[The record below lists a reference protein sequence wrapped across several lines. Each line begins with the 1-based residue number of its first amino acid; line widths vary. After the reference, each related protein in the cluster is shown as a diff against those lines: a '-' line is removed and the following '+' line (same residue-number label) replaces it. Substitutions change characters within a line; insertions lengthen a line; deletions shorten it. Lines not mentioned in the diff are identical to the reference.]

1 MKKTNLSWHAVH
13 CKPNQELK
21 AIKNLKNQKFEVF
34 SPFFQHNTKNG
45 VSEKSYKEFLFPSY
59 IFVSINLDKF
69 DWLKINNTLGVK
81 KILSFGSLPAKI
93 EDKFIEK
100 IKKFCDLEG
109 LLNKKFFTFKPNE
122 KIIITDGPFKNIFGE
137 IISIHGDNRV
147 KILLDCINSY
157 KKIVLNKSYILPR

>member
-1 MKKTNLSWHAVH
+1 MKKKLIYHGILFTVS
-13 CKPNQELK
+13 QIELK
-21 AIKNLKNQKFEVF
+21 AIKNLKNQKFEVLVI
-34 SPFFQHNTKNG
+34 FQHDIKNG
-45 VSEKSYKEFLFPSY
+45 VRKKVIRFLFPSC

-109 LLNKKFFTFKPNE
+109 LLNKNFFTFKPNE